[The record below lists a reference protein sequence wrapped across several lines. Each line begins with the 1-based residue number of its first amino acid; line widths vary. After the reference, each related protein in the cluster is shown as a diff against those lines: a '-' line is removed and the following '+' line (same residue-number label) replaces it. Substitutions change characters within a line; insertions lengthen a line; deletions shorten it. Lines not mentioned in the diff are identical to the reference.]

1 MSPARR
7 AMGCCLP
14 GLIDENACRLP
25 DFPPGLH
32 RQPPLARRVSLA
44 FLPGSGRHRWR
55 TTKITHQDPNGP
67 LSTPDLA
74 RSTFISSAP
83 AFIFGASLGHAAAHR
98 MRRTGLWDRTRAAGA
113 TARIAAPAARAR
125 NEIIML
131 RREDEMPAKAYVLT
145 PQQLLRS
152 PIEDHSEGRPDAAAD
167 KASAFQI
174 PLERSRFFA
183 YTTISRAL
191 GLKRAYI

>member
-7 AMGCCLP
+7 AMGCRLP

-32 RQPPLARRVSLA
+32 RQPPLARRARTCCLA
-44 FLPGSGRHRWR
+44 PGAGGTVGAHPNH
-55 TTKITHQDPNGP
+55 HQDPNGP
-67 LSTPDLA
+67 LSTADLA
-74 RSTFISSAP
+74 HSTFISSAP
-83 AFIFGASLGHAAAHR
+83 AFIFGESLRHVAAHR
-98 MRRTGLWDRTRAAGA
+98 MLRTGPWAGARAAAA

-131 RREDEMPAKAYVLT
+131 RSEDEMPAKARALT
-145 PQQLLRS
+145 PQQLLRAS
-152 PIEDHSEGRPDAAAD
+152 LEDPNRARAGAAAD
-167 KASAFQI
+167 RGGVCQI
-174 PLERSRFFA
+174 ALERSRHLA

-191 GLKRAYI
+191 GLERAYI

>member
-32 RQPPLARRVSLA
+32 RQPPLARRALTC
-44 FLPGSGRHRWR
+44 F
-55 TTKITHQDPNGP
+55 
-67 LSTPDLA
+67 LA
-74 RSTFISSAP
+74 RERAAPLAHNQDHPPGPERSPLYPGLSAQHLH
-83 AFIFGASLGHAAAHR
+83 FKRSRVHLRGIFGARRRASHAAERAIG
-98 MRRTGLWDRTRAAGA
+98 RRKPAGA

-131 RREDEMPAKAYVLT
+131 RSEDETPAKAYVLT

-152 PIEDHSEGRPDAAAD
+152 PLEDHSEGRPDAVED